1 MKALST
7 LTPLFWKYRG
17 RLFAG
22 IAFILLTNVLAVFA
36 PALVGEGVNVMRD
49 AYTTYLESETF
60 DFTENSNIDLPEIL
74 ATVSKYTGIGSDWD
88 GEVHD
93 KFDVFRLVTI
103 IALFQAILY
112 LVVFFIKGIFLF
124 LTRQTIIV
132 NSRLMEYDIKDRIFN
147 HYQKLDARFYKS
159 NNTGDLMNRISEDV
173 SRVRMFLGPAVMY
186 SLNLVALIFIVV
198 FVMLSIDVKL
208 TLYSLLPLP
217 LMSIGIYFISSK
229 INRLSDSVAS
239 SQSDLSTFAQQ
250 HMSGIR
256 VIQSYHRELKAS
268 VRFER
273 ESDDYKEKAL
283 ELVKIEAMFSPI
295 IILLVG
301 LSTLLTVY
309 IGGVQ
314 VIEGKLELG
323 HIFQFVFYVNLLTW
337 PFASIGWV
345 TSLVQKAEASMQ
357 RILNFLESIP
367 EVQSP
372 DKLQTGLTPN
382 KAQGLR
388 FKNVCYT
395 YPETGIEAV
404 KNLNFELNPGETL
417 AITGRT
423 GSGKSTVAQLCMR
436 LMDPT
441 SGVVSYNGINLKQYP
456 LSEFKSSTGYVPQDV
471 FLFSDTIENN
481 ISFGTTDTN
490 ISNKQSIEN
499 AAKLSS
505 VHSDIVGLENG
516 YQTILGERGVNLSG
530 GQKQR
535 ISISRA
541 LLRKPD
547 LLILDDC
554 LSAVDTSTEKHI
566 INSLQNLKKQNPL
579 TSTLMV
585 SHRIS
590 TIMHADN
597 IIVIDEGIVVESG
610 THNELLKSG
619 GLYAE
624 MNSQQQTEKDE

>member
-1 MKALST
+1 
-7 LTPLFWKYRG
+7 
-17 RLFAG
+17 
-22 IAFILLTNVLAVFA
+22 
-36 PALVGEGVNVMRD
+36 
-49 AYTTYLESETF
+49 
-60 DFTENSNIDLPEIL
+60 
-74 ATVSKYTGIGSDWD
+74 
-88 GEVHD
+88 
-93 KFDVFRLVTI
+93 
-103 IALFQAILY
+103 
-112 LVVFFIKGIFLF
+112 
-124 LTRQTIIV
+124 
-132 NSRLMEYDIKDRIFN
+132 
-147 HYQKLDARFYKS
+147 
-159 NNTGDLMNRISEDV
+159 
-173 SRVRMFLGPAVMY
+173 
-186 SLNLVALIFIVV
+186 
-198 FVMLSIDVKL
+198 
-208 TLYSLLPLP
+208 
-217 LMSIGIYFISSK
+217 
-229 INRLSDSVAS
+229 
-239 SQSDLSTFAQQ
+239 
-250 HMSGIR
+250 
-256 VIQSYHRELKAS
+256 
-268 VRFER
+268 
-273 ESDDYKEKAL
+273 
-283 ELVKIEAMFSPI
+283 
-295 IILLVG
+295 
-301 LSTLLTVY
+301 
-309 IGGVQ
+309 
-314 VIEGKLELG
+314 
-323 HIFQFVFYVNLLTW
+323 
-337 PFASIGWV
+337 
-345 TSLVQKAEASMQ
+345 MQ

-388 FKNVCYT
+388 FENVCYT
-395 YPETGIEAV
+395 YPETGIEAI
-404 KNLNFELNPGETL
+404 KNLSFKLNPGETL

-441 SGVVSYNGINLKQYP
+441 SGVVSYNGINLKHYP

-490 ISNKQSIEN
+490 KSNKQSIEN
-499 AAKLSS
+499 AAKLSA

-566 INSLQNLKKQNPL
+566 INSLQSLKEQNPL

-590 TIMHADN
+590 TIMHANN
-597 IIVIDEGIVVESG
+597 IIVIDEGIIVESG